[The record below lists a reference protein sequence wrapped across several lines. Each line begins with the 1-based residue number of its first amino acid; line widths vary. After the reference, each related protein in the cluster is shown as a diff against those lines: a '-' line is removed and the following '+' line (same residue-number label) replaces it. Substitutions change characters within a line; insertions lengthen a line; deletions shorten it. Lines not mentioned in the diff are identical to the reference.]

1 MNPGSGHSVPL
12 PAPEAR
18 RLIGLG
24 IAVFLTWQV
33 LLPLGY
39 YRAENRRDERFAWRI
54 FSALAIAP
62 WHCDV
67 RMQELTDGAAAGR
80 DVDLSRT
87 LHDAWIMA
95 LRQGQDAVAEG
106 VLRARCASDASVA
119 AVELSRTCRAADAHP
134 APQMRV
140 RLDCRS
146 GAIVTQEMAG

>member
-1 MNPGSGHSVPL
+1 VSVPL

-24 IAVFLTWQV
+24 IAAFLTWQV

-62 WHCDV
+62 WRCDV
-67 RMQELTDGAAAGR
+67 RVQEFADGASVGR

-87 LHDAWIMA
+87 LHDAWTMA
-95 LRQGQDAVAEG
+95 LRQGQDAVAER
-106 VLRARCASDASVA
+106 VLRARCASSASVVT
-119 AVELSRTCRAADAHP
+119 VELSRVCRASDARP
-134 APQMRV
+134 APQMHV

-146 GAIVTQEMAG
+146 GTIVTRETRA

>member
-1 MNPGSGHSVPL
+1 VSVPL

-24 IAVFLTWQV
+24 IAMFLTWQV

-62 WHCDV
+62 WRCDV
-67 RMQELTDGAAAGR
+67 RVQEFADGASAGR
-80 DVDLSRT
+80 DVDLTRT
-87 LHDAWIMA
+87 LHDAWTMA

-106 VLRARCASDASVA
+106 LLRARCASSASVA
-119 AVELSRTCRAADAHP
+119 AVELSRVCRAPDARP

-140 RLDCRS
+140 RLDCGS
-146 GAIVTQEMAG
+146 GTIVTQEMHA